1 MGYLTTSWWPW
12 IHDPAPRKDLL
23 SENPGGSWGLL
34 AGAVVAA
41 WRWFQRTHWNGQVII
56 SIFRLI
62 VYTILQLGDWV
73 VNGQWWTN
81 TKNTK
86 TWELEAKSGDT
97 YHNHTRELAR
107 NGRNRWG
114 CQCRKPSESIVR
126 DSSKSAGPN
135 WMGGGKWCHQ
145 FLWQIPSG
153 PISGGYPVEGL
164 AAWAGQLRIIDIHAT
179 WRYDRICVF
188 YGEIRAAK
196 VIFTRNQDAILVR
209 YIVAHCSLQLFSINQ
224 LLIGS

>member
-1 MGYLTTSWWPW
+1 MTL
-12 IHDPAPRKDLL
+12 H
-23 SENPGGSWGLL
+23 PGRICCPKTQGKLGIVGRPL
-34 AGAVVAA
+34 

-114 CQCRKPSESIVR
+114 VSVGSRLNLLCVIPVR
-126 DSSKSAGPN
+126 ALGPTE
-135 WMGGGKWCHQ
+135 WGGKMVPPIPVANPLRPKIGRISSWGTRSMSWSAENHWHPCHVKIWQ
-145 FLWQIPSG
+145 NLCVLWWDPSCKGDLHQKSRCNISKIHCCTLFLTTVFHQSATNRF
-153 PISGGYPVEGL
+153 L
-164 AAWAGQLRIIDIHAT
+164 AIIIT
-179 WRYDRICVF
+179 
-188 YGEIRAAK
+188 
-196 VIFTRNQDAILVR
+196 T
-209 YIVAHCSLQLFSINQ
+209 LFPW
-224 LLIGS
+224 